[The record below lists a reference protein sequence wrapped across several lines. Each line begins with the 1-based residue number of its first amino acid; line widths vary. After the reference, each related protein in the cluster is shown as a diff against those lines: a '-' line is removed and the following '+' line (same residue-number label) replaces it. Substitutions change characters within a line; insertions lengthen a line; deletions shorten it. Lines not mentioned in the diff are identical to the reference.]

1 MKYLQNMHTHT
12 TYCDGKN
19 TPEEMVQKALEL
31 GFDTLGFSIHA
42 YMWYSEIMGKRGDQS
57 PKYIE
62 EIKRL
67 KEVYKD
73 KIKLSLG
80 IELDMYAPVDLSQYE
95 YIIGSMHY
103 FKFGKD
109 EKPVPFDRNDE
120 TVAKLINDY
129 FDGDGM
135 KYVRRYYEEIVTMH
149 DVVGKKIDVIGHFD
163 LITKNNANLHYVD
176 TTSKEYQT
184 YAIDALRELAKK
196 TDIFEMN
203 TGAVSRGYRTLPY
216 PDDFILKELKNLG
229 KGVILSSDC
238 HNREYLNV
246 YFDEGLERLKANGF
260 GEVYIY
266 SDGKFV
272 PQSLY

>member
-12 TYCDGKN
+12 VYCDGKD
-19 TPEEMVQKALEL
+19 TPEELIQKALEL

-57 PKYIE
+57 PQYIE

-73 KIKLSLG
+73 KINIILG
-80 IELDMYAPVDLSQYE
+80 IEEDMYAPVDLEPYE

-103 FKFGKD
+103 FRFGEN

-120 TVAKLINDY
+120 IVAKLINDY

-149 DVVGKKIDVIGHFD
+149 DVVGKKIDIIGHFD
-163 LITKNNANLHYVD
+163 IITKNNANLHYVD
-176 TTSKEYQT
+176 TSSKEYQT
-184 YAIDALRELAKK
+184 YAIDALRELSKK

-203 TGAVSRGYRTLPY
+203 TGAVPRGYKDRPY
-216 PDDFILKELKNLG
+216 LEDFILKEINRLG
-229 KGVILSSDC
+229 KGVILTSDC
-238 HNREYLNV
+238 HNKEYLNS
-246 YFDEGLERLKANGF
+246 YFDEGLELLKANGF
-260 GEVYIY
+260 GEVYVY
-266 SDGKFV
+266 ENGKFV
-272 PQSLY
+272 PKPLY